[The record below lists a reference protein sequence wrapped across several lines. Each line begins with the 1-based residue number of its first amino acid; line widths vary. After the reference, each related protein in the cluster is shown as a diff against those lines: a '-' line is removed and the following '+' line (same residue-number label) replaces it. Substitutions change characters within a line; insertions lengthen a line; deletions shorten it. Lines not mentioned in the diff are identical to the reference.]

1 MPVADSEVIFGALTE
16 YTGLKFAF
24 FLLAEYGGIVV
35 MSAIASVLFLG
46 GYLAPPGL
54 SFVPEP
60 VWMAV
65 KIGGLSFVVYWLR
78 ATYPR
83 LREDQLQRLSW
94 LAMIPFALALILV
107 VGVVRVATA

>member
-1 MPVADSEVIFGALTE
+1 MT
-16 YTGLKFAF
+16 
-24 FLLAEYGGIVV
+24 
-35 MSAIASVLFLG
+35 
-46 GYLAPPGL
+46 
-54 SFVPEP
+54 
-60 VWMAV
+60 V

-94 LAMIPFALALILV
+94 LAMIPIALALILV